1 MRYKTKHDTLCLC
14 GGIWGASTCSLIHS
28 FPTFL
33 VKALEDSTDTFS
45 GLQLL
50 HAHSFTLP
58 QSFDRDCCCHHVHLE
73 TLGVDDPPLPPG
85 LCYLMMTSLCVAG
98 RMVDIQQTGFLAY
111 EGTDSEVHWMLQCT
125 PGIRRPGLPLD
136 IAPLF
141 DFILFCLLPPCS
153 LSNFS
158 QEHVLNINHIFGSG
172 SASEK
177 TPFKTS
183 PFFYMP
189 GNMIMFQCK
198 RPQWRN

>member
-1 MRYKTKHDTLCLC
+1 MFLYQSLMHRTLSKVIGMRYKTKHDTLCLC

-98 RMVDIQQTGFLAY
+98 RMVDIQHAPVHPWDPETRTPSWHCTIVWLHPLLSPASLLSEQFLP
-111 EGTDSEVHWMLQCT
+111 GTC
-125 PGIRRPGLPLD
+125 
-136 IAPLF
+136 
-141 DFILFCLLPPCS
+141 
-153 LSNFS
+153 
-158 QEHVLNINHIFGSG
+158 
-172 SASEK
+172 
-177 TPFKTS
+177 
-183 PFFYMP
+183 
-189 GNMIMFQCK
+189 
-198 RPQWRN
+198 PQYKSYFWFRVCFWENTI